1 MSGRWNTLIKHTI
14 TEEALPA
21 EQNCTRLKGWIEWLD
36 NINPGIIKGLLEDGG
51 DKNKKSMG
59 WQRGGRE
66 KSSRNDGVWKSD

>member
-21 EQNCTRLKGWIEWLD
+21 EQNCTRLKGWIEWLG
-36 NINPGIIKGLLEDGG
+36 NINPGTIKGLEDGG
-51 DKNKKSMG
+51 DKNKKSTG

-66 KSSRNDGVWKSD
+66 KSSQNDGVWKSD